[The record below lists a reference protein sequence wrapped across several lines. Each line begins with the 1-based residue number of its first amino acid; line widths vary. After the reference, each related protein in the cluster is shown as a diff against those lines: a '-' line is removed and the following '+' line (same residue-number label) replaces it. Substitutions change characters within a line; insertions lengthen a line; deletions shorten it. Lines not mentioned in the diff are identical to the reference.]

1 MNAVKDGLTVGI
13 VDNDYCASMM
23 IASVIQRRIPQSTI
37 LWQCDH
43 SQTILEHVRFDS
55 TLPDVVIV
63 DLMLNGIS
71 GIDICRLIRNHTSD
85 IGILC
90 VTAYPLSSF
99 VEPLVAAGSQ
109 SLLQKKDIVSEEF
122 VRAIEHVSQGKSYP
136 EHSPFLSATQSHVQ
150 MKQNNKVLQHNK
162 IDIPS
167 PRELEILRCYDNGMS
182 TEEIASSMRITSD
195 TVFSHIHHILLKVH
209 ARNRKEALSIC
220 HNLHLL

>member
-1 MNAVKDGLTVGI
+1 MNTVKDGLTVGI
-13 VDNDYCASMM
+13 VDNDRCASMM

-37 LWQCDH
+37 LWQCDRT
-43 SQTILEHVRFDS
+43 QTILEHVRFDS
-55 TLPDVVIV
+55 VLPDIVIL

-71 GIDICRLIRNHTSD
+71 GVDICRLIRNQTSD

-90 VTAYPLSSF
+90 VTAYPLPSF
-99 VEPLVAAGSQ
+99 VEPLVAAGAQ
-109 SLLQKKDIVSEEF
+109 SLLQKEDILSEEF
-122 VRAIEHVSQGKSYP
+122 VHAINYVSQGKSYP
-136 EHSPFLSATQSHVQ
+136 EDSPFLNAIQSHAQ
-150 MKQNNKVLQHNK
+150 LQHNSIVGQRQE

-167 PRELEILRCYDNGMS
+167 PRELEVLRCYDNGMS
-182 TEEIASSMRITSD
+182 TEEIASSMHITSD